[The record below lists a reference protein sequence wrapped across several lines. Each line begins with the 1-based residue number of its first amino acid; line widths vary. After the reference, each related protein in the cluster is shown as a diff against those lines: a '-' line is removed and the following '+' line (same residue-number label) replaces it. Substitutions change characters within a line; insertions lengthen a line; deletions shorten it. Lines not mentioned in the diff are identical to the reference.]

1 VDGRRALGD
10 HGERL
15 VASWYERRGF
25 TVLARN
31 WRVREGELDLV
42 VGQERLVVVC
52 EVKTRS
58 SGRFGSPLEA
68 VTPLKQQRLRRL
80 AVAWLAATGRRASAV
95 RFDVAAVYGGT
106 RVEVVEDA
114 F

>member
-1 VDGRRALGD
+1 LGD

-15 VASWYERRGF
+15 VASWYEARGF

-42 VGQERLVVVC
+42 VGRGGLVVVC

-68 VTPLKQQRLRRL
+68 VTPVKQRRLRRL
-80 AVAWLAATGRRASAV
+80 AVAWLAATDRRATTV
-95 RFDVAAVYGGT
+95 RFDVAAVHGGT

>member
-15 VASWYERRGF
+15 VASWYEARGF

-31 WRVREGELDLV
+31 WRVREGELDVV
-42 VGQERLVVVC
+42 VGRDGLVVVC

-68 VTPLKQQRLRRL
+68 VTPRKQRRLRHL
-80 AVAWLAATGRRASAV
+80 AAAWLAATGRPASTV
-95 RFDVAAVYGGT
+95 RFDVAAVHGGT